1 MLTPRQAHSGLELT
15 LVLWY
20 RGRWVR
26 ESGWPELRPTL
37 ETGAGL
43 RPGSTVRPVCRHE
56 RAVAQLG
63 GVSYGAHSYVY
74 ARLVGLG
81 QPEDQIFDTSRA
93 QDQRV
98 VSSVVERPFPRAVP
112 LRLELSP
119 SLQRLT
125 QPPELGTDHTN
136 LQAYTLERSVRP
148 ELDHPETPQTR
159 QHGFKVAQIMN
170 DVIMATVRNHNKS
183 PNKLEWRVLVVDN
196 QSMKMISACT
206 KMQELSGQG
215 ITIVE
220 TIDKRREPL
229 PHMEAIYLITPSD
242 ASIKCLLADFQSQH
256 RTTYRGAHVYFT
268 EVCPDEKFK
277 EICSSLA
284 AKRIKTLKE
293 INIAFTPYEA
303 QIFSLD
309 RREAF
314 DLLYNPNK
322 GNLRSLEMEK
332 MAEQIATLCST
343 LGEYPSIRYRAD
355 YERNAEFAQMVQQ
368 KLDAYKADEP
378 TMGEGPEKAK
388 TQLLILDRGFDT
400 VTCLL
405 HELTFQAMAY
415 DLLNIE
421 NDVYRYEA
429 SANQMKEVLLDENDD
444 LWIEMRHQ
452 HIAVVSQ
459 NVTKKLKKFNQEKKI
474 QSDGKSMKDLS
485 QMIKKMPQHQKD
497 LAKFSTHLN
506 LAEECM
512 KCYQGYVDKLCKVE
526 QDLAMGTDAEGER
539 IRDHMRNIV
548 PILLDQ
554 SVNIKDKIRIILLYI
569 QSKNGIS
576 DENFTKLIQ
585 HAQIPP
591 EDKDMITNLALL
603 GCNVVVDG
611 NRRKIWQ
618 IKRKE
623 RMTEQ
628 TYQMSRWTPMVKDI
642 MEDSIEDKLD
652 NSHFPFLGGQ
662 RQGSNLKT
670 APTSARYGHWHKD
683 KSQGASQKNLP
694 RLIVFIMGG
703 VTFSEMR
710 CAYEVTNDKKNW
722 EVIVGGSHIINPTA
736 FLDDVKALS
745 GNGQTLSEAE

>member
-1 MLTPRQAHSGLELT
+1 MALKS
-15 LVLWY
+15 
-20 RGRWVR
+20 
-26 ESGWPELRPTL
+26 
-37 ETGAGL
+37 
-43 RPGSTVRPVCRHE
+43 
-56 RAVAQLG
+56 
-63 GVSYGAHSYVY
+63 
-74 ARLVGLG
+74 LVG
-81 QPEDQIFDTSRA
+81 Q
-93 QDQRV
+93 
-98 VSSVVERPFPRAVP
+98 
-112 LRLELSP
+112 
-119 SLQRLT
+119 
-125 QPPELGTDHTN
+125 
-136 LQAYTLERSVRP
+136 
-148 ELDHPETPQTR
+148 
-159 QHGFKVAQIMN
+159 KIMN
-170 DVIMATVRNHNKS
+170 DVIMATVKNHNKT
-183 PNKLEWRVLVVDN
+183 PGKLEWRVLIVDN

-229 PHMEAIYLITPSD
+229 PHMEAIYLITPSE

-256 RTTYRGAHVYFT
+256 RTTYRAAHVYFT
-268 EVCPDEKFK
+268 EACPDSLFK
-277 EICSSLA
+277 RLAGSSA
-284 AKRIKTLKE
+284 AKHLLTLSE
-293 INIAFTPYEA
+293 INMAFIPIES
-303 QIFSLD
+303 QVFSLD

-314 DLLYNPNK
+314 NLLYNPNK
-322 GNLRSLEMEK
+322 GNLRSQELEK

-355 YERNAEFAQMVQQ
+355 YERNLEFAQMVQQ

-400 VTCLL
+400 VSCLL
-405 HELTFQAMAY
+405 HELTFQAMTY
-415 DLLNIE
+415 DLLSIE

-429 SANQMKEVLLDENDD
+429 SANQMKEVLLDEKDD

-459 NVTKKLKKFNQEKKI
+459 NVTKKLKKFNQDKKI

-554 SVNIKDKIRIILLYI
+554 NVSIKDKIRIILLYI

-576 DENFTKLIQ
+576 EENFTKLIQ

-623 RMTEQ
+623 RVTEQ
-628 TYQMSRWTPMVKDI
+628 TYQMSRWTPIAKDI
-642 MEDSIEDKLD
+642 MEDAIEDKLD

-670 APTSARYGHWHKD
+670 APTRPRRLKDSSSSSLSSGSSGLLYLEDSINHSGAKSVRYGHWHKD
-683 KSQGASQKNLP
+683 KASQGASQKNLP
-694 RLIVFIMGG
+694 RIIVFIMGG
-703 VTFSEMR
+703 VTFSELR

-722 EVIVGGSHIINPTA
+722 EVIVGGSHIITPTS

-745 GNGQTLSEAE
+745 GDGSAIPDAE